1 MAFFKR
7 FVKNKSPIEIE
18 SRRGENVTC
27 GKIKVKVKSVENKSW
42 SVLGNCKRADLL
54 RGENSTT
61 KIAVYTAVKMAKT
74 GARILNTRVTVR
86 SSVNFPGGKRCFFEK
101 KKPLGS
107 KRR

>member
-1 MAFFKR
+1 MDFFKR

-42 SVLGNCKRADLL
+42 SVLENRKRADLL

-74 GARILNTRVTVR
+74 RARILNTRVTVR
-86 SSVNFPGGKRCFFEK
+86 SSVNFPGHKRCFFRKEEA
-101 KKPLGS
+101 PGF
-107 KRR
+107 

>member
-1 MAFFKR
+1 MAFFRR

-18 SRRGENVTC
+18 SRRGEDVTC

-42 SVLGNCKRADLL
+42 SVLGNRKRADFL

-74 GARILNTRVTVR
+74 GAPILNTRVTVR
-86 SSVNFPGGKRCFFEK
+86 SSVNFPGAKLCFFRKEEA
-101 KKPLGS
+101 PGF
-107 KRR
+107 

>member
-27 GKIKVKVKSVENKSW
+27 GKIKVEVKSVDKSW
-42 SVLGNCKRADLL
+42 SVLGNRKRADLL

-86 SSVNFPGGKRCFFEK
+86 SSVNFPGGKRCFFRKEEA
-101 KKPLGS
+101 PGF
-107 KRR
+107 